1 MKMDKA
7 RNIMKL
13 WGNIFT
19 KVMYIILLLI
29 DIRIHAHNFKYL
41 L

>member
-7 RNIMKL
+7 RNITKL
-13 WGNIFT
+13 CGNIFI

-29 DIRIHAHNFKYL
+29 DMRIHAHNFKYQL
-41 L
+41 